1 MNLANK
7 VLIALALGIGAGIA
21 INLTAANA
29 VPWVDTY
36 LVNGVFLVAGKL
48 FFNALQMLVVPL
60 VLFSLIPGIVGI
72 GDIRLLGKVGTKSF
86 ALYIAT
92 TAIAITLGITL
103 ASAMGIGQGM
113 EIPTGDD
120 FAGKEAARSFV
131 EVIIGIVPK
140 NLISAMAGGEMLA
153 IIFFA
158 IFFGIAL
165 LIKLEQSRE
174 LVNLIEQLN
183 RVIMQMVEMVMWF
196 APYAVFC
203 LVAKAVA
210 DLGLDIILKLG
221 GYFTTVMLAL
231 IVHAFVTQMAIM
243 KAFTGLSIKTFLSKI
258 RAVQIFAFSTSSSG
272 ATIPVTLR
280 TMQERFGIDRAV
292 SSFTVPFG
300 ATINMD
306 GTAIMQGVATVFVA
320 NLYGI
325 ELGLG
330 GYVTIVVTAVL
341 ASIGTAAVPAVGLVM
356 LTMVFKQVG
365 LPIEAIGIILGIDR
379 IVDMTRTAVN
389 VTGDAVVTTIVAK
402 SEGKMNVDTFNDP
415 NAGEVHEVHL
425 EDMNHPT
432 KS

>member
-7 VLIALALGIGAGIA
+7 VLIALVLGIIAGFLINASGAASIG
-21 INLTAANA
+21 
-29 VPWVDTY
+29 WVDAY
-36 LVNGVFLVAGKL
+36 VVNGVFHVAGKL

-92 TAIAITLGITL
+92 TAIAISLGIAL
-103 ASAMGIGQGM
+103 AVTFGIGQGM
-113 EIPTGDD
+113 EIPVGDA
-120 FAGKEAARSFV
+120 FAGQAAARSFI
-131 EVIIGIVPK
+131 EVLIGIVPK
-140 NLISAMAGGEMLA
+140 NIISAMANGEMLA

-165 LIKLEQSRE
+165 LIKINQSRE

-210 DLGLDIILKLG
+210 ELGFDIVVNLG
-221 GYFTTVMLAL
+221 GYFATVMLAL
-231 IVHAFVTQMAIM
+231 ILHAFVTQMAIL
-243 KAFTGLSIKTFLSKI
+243 KLFTGLSIRTFLSKI

-280 TMQERFGIDRAV
+280 TVQERLGIDRAV
-292 SSFTVPFG
+292 SSFTIPFG

-325 ELGLG
+325 ELGVA
-330 GYVTIVVTAVL
+330 GYVTIVLTAVL

-356 LTMVFKQVG
+356 LTLVFKQVG

-389 VTGDAVVTTIVAK
+389 VTGDAVITTIVAK
-402 SEGKMNVDTFNDP
+402 SENKMDLSVYNDP
-415 NAGEVHEVHL
+415 NAGEVHEVHI
-425 EDMNHPT
+425 EDVTPS
-432 KS
+432 K

>member
-7 VLIALALGIGAGIA
+7 VLIALTLGIGAGVL
-21 INLTAANA
+21 INLTGADTS
-29 VPWVDTY
+29 PWVSTY
-36 LVNGVFLVAGKL
+36 LVNGVFYVAGKL

-86 ALYIAT
+86 ALYLAT

-113 EIPTGDD
+113 EIPTGND
-120 FAGKEAARSFV
+120 FAGQEAARSFV

-140 NLISAMAGGEMLA
+140 NLIAAMANGEMLA

-183 RVIMQMVEMVMWF
+183 RVVMQMVEMVMWF

-210 DLGLDIILKLG
+210 DLGLDIILSLG

-231 IVHAFVTQMAIM
+231 IMHAFVTQMVIM
-243 KAFTGLSIKTFLSKI
+243 RAFTGLSIRTFLSKI

-325 ELGLG
+325 DLTLG

-402 SEGKMNVDTFNDP
+402 SEGKMDVAIFNDP

-425 EDMNHPT
+425 EDINHTT
-432 KS
+432 KP

>member
-7 VLIALALGIGAGIA
+7 VLIALALGIGAGIV
-21 INLTAANA
+21 INLTGANA

-86 ALYIAT
+86 ALYVAT

-103 ASAMGIGQGM
+103 ASALGIGQGM
-113 EIPTGDD
+113 EIPAGDD
-120 FAGKEAARSFV
+120 FAGKEAARNFV

-140 NLISAMAGGEMLA
+140 NLISAMANGEMLA

-183 RVIMQMVEMVMWF
+183 RIIMQMVEMVMWF

-231 IVHAFVTQMAIM
+231 IVHAFVTQMLIM

-325 ELGLG
+325 ELTLG

-402 SEGKMNVDTFNDP
+402 SEGKMDIDTFNDP